1 MPDLLA
7 SASWPRTPLGPPC
20 TDFYICSWIAHDSP
34 VDPAVA
40 ATQAVSIVLAAAR
53 PSGGFKSKE
62 KRNTEIWRQRF
73 ADMVQREDRRAA

>member
-7 SASWPRTPLGPPC
+7 SAIKLNYVAADAAWPAMHGWS
-20 TDFYICSWIAHDSP
+20 YICRWIAHDSP

-62 KRNTEIWRQRF
+62 KRNIET
-73 ADMVQREDRRAA
+73 